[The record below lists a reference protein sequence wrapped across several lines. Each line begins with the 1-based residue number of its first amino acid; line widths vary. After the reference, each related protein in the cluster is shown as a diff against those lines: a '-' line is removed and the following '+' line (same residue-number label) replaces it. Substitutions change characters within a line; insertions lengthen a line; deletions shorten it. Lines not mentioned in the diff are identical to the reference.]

1 MNGMYIKCNV
11 GMLYKLLS
19 PVIGLL

>member
-11 GMLYKLLS
+11 GMLFKLLS
-19 PVIGLL
+19 PVIG